1 MKNYHTKEF
10 QVSSEI
16 KSHTLKTSD
25 RGMYVALIYTLIAER
40 LSAFY
45 EHHQWLTIAQ
55 GADLSSEWLGRH
67 KLSLPNDV
75 RRHLSA
81 LSDQLARQI
90 AEPISREAGLYIA
103 HEMMESLD
111 PNLHSEVGQLIML
124 ECEQILDMN
133 PLDRHDIHSNE

>member
-1 MKNYHTKEF
+1 
-10 QVSSEI
+10 
-16 KSHTLKTSD
+16 
-25 RGMYVALIYTLIAER
+25 MYVALIYALVAER

-55 GADLSSEWLGRH
+55 GASLSSNWLSRN
-67 KLSLPNDV
+67 KRSLPNDI
-75 RRHLSA
+75 RKHLSA

-111 PNLHSEVGQLIML
+111 SNVHSDIGQTIMM
-124 ECEQILDMN
+124 ECEQILDSY
-133 PLDRHDIHSNE
+133 PLDLH

>member
-1 MKNYHTKEF
+1 
-10 QVSSEI
+10 
-16 KSHTLKTSD
+16 
-25 RGMYVALIYTLIAER
+25 
-40 LSAFY
+40 
-45 EHHQWLTIAQ
+45 LTIAQ